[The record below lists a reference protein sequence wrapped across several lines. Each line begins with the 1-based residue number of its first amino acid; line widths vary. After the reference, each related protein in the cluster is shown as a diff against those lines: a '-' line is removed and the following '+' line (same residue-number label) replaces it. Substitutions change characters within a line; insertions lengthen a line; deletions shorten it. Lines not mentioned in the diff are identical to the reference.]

1 MKNYSL
7 KENSYKQMYLINK
20 FEKNILE
27 NSLSKMNIEKSPSS
41 NISKSSV
48 GSQTDVLSNV
58 NNGNTDEEITLIDN
72 GNTDEEITLI
82 DNHPT
87 ENIKDKTKPLES
99 HKIKTSLKRKNK
111 KPHKSLNTLPSV
123 KTRGMSRKLTKSKGE
138 IDIANISPEVTQKIN
153 KDNVDLRKK
162 LNDEEEHR
170 NFHGWKW

>member
-1 MKNYSL
+1 
-7 KENSYKQMYLINK
+7 
-20 FEKNILE
+20 
-27 NSLSKMNIEKSPSS
+27 MNIEKSPSS
-41 NISKSSV
+41 HISKSSV
-48 GSQTDVLSNV
+48 KTQTDVLLNV
-58 NNGNTDEEITLIDN
+58 NNGNTDEEISLIDN
-72 GNTDEEITLI
+72 GNTNEEITLI

-138 IDIANISPEVTQKIN
+138 IDVANISPEVTQKIN

>member
-58 NNGNTDEEITLIDN
+58 NN

-153 KDNVDLRKK
+153 KDNVNLRKK

>member
-58 NNGNTDEEITLIDN
+58 NNGNTDEEISLIDN
-72 GNTDEEITLI
+72 GNTNEEITLI

-153 KDNVDLRKK
+153 KDNVNLRKK

>member
-7 KENSYKQMYLINK
+7 KENSYKQIYLINK

-27 NSLSKMNIEKSPSS
+27 NSLSKMNIEKSPLS

-48 GSQTDVLSNV
+48 GSQTDVLPNV
-58 NNGNTDEEITLIDN
+58 NNGNTDEEISLIDN
-72 GNTDEEITLI
+72 GNTNDEITLI

>member
-27 NSLSKMNIEKSPSS
+27 NSLSKMNTEKSPSS

-58 NNGNTDEEITLIDN
+58 NNGNTDEEKSLIDN
-72 GNTDEEITLI
+72 GNTIDEISII

-138 IDIANISPEVTQKIN
+138 IDIANISPEDTQKIN

>member
-58 NNGNTDEEITLIDN
+58 NNGNTDEEISLIDN
-72 GNTDEEITLI
+72 GNTNEEITLI

-138 IDIANISPEVTQKIN
+138 IDVANISPEVTQKIN
-153 KDNVDLRKK
+153 KDNVNLRKK

>member
-27 NSLSKMNIEKSPSS
+27 NSLSKMNTEKSPSS

-58 NNGNTDEEITLIDN
+58 NNGNTDEEKSLIDN
-72 GNTDEEITLI
+72 GNTIDEISII

>member
-27 NSLSKMNIEKSPSS
+27 NSLSKMNTEKSPSS

-58 NNGNTDEEITLIDN
+58 NNGNTDEEKSLIDN
-72 GNTDEEITLI
+72 GNTNDEISII

-138 IDIANISPEVTQKIN
+138 IDVANISPEVTQKIN
-153 KDNVDLRKK
+153 KDNVNLRKK

>member
-27 NSLSKMNIEKSPSS
+27 NSLSKMNTEKSPSS

-58 NNGNTDEEITLIDN
+58 NNGNTDEEISLIDN
-72 GNTDEEITLI
+72 GNTNDEISLI

>member
-27 NSLSKMNIEKSPSS
+27 NSLSKMNTEKSPSS

-58 NNGNTDEEITLIDN
+58 NNGNTDEEKSLIDN
-72 GNTDEEITLI
+72 GNTNDEISII

-153 KDNVDLRKK
+153 KDNVNLRKK

>member
-1 MKNYSL
+1 
-7 KENSYKQMYLINK
+7 MYLINK

-72 GNTDEEITLI
+72 GNTNEEITLI

-138 IDIANISPEVTQKIN
+138 IDIANISPEDTQKIN

-170 NFHGWKW
+170 NLHGWKW

>member
-1 MKNYSL
+1 
-7 KENSYKQMYLINK
+7 MYLINK

-27 NSLSKMNIEKSPSS
+27 NSLSKMNTEKSPSS

-58 NNGNTDEEITLIDN
+58 NNGNTDEEITIIDN
-72 GNTDEEITLI
+72 Q
-82 DNHPT
+82 PT

>member
-1 MKNYSL
+1 
-7 KENSYKQMYLINK
+7 MYLINK

-58 NNGNTDEEITLIDN
+58 NNRNTDEEISLIDN
-72 GNTDEEITLI
+72 GNTNEEITLI

>member
-72 GNTDEEITLI
+72 GNTNDEITLI

-138 IDIANISPEVTQKIN
+138 IDVANISPEVTQKIN
-153 KDNVDLRKK
+153 KDNVNLRKK

>member
-1 MKNYSL
+1 
-7 KENSYKQMYLINK
+7 MYLINK

-41 NISKSSV
+41 HISKSSV
-48 GSQTDVLSNV
+48 ETQTDVLPNV
-58 NNGNTDEEITLIDN
+58 NNGNTDEEISLIDN
-72 GNTDEEITLI
+72 GNTNDEISII

-99 HKIKTSLKRKNK
+99 RKIKTSLKRKNK
-111 KPHKSLNTLPSV
+111 KPHKSLNTLPLV

-138 IDIANISPEVTQKIN
+138 IDIANISPEDTQKIN

-162 LNDEEEHR
+162 LNEEEEHR

>member
-58 NNGNTDEEITLIDN
+58 NNGNTDEEKSLIDN
-72 GNTDEEITLI
+72 GNTNDEISII